1 MEFTSS
7 DFDSS
12 SRAWLANKKRVGHTY
27 KYKCAVEDCK
37 ILVKTNLNC
46 TKHQGQGITLSSIP
60 SKPEL
65 PILQ

>member
-1 MEFTSS
+1 MDFTSS

-12 SRAWLANKKRVGHTY
+12 SRAWLANKKRNGYTY

-37 ILVKTNLNC
+37 ILVKTSINC
-46 TKHQGQGITLSSIP
+46 TKHKGKGIVLSSIP
-60 SKPEL
+60 NQPKL